1 MDEEFEQLT
10 MECTNCHLQFYASDL
25 KVNAASNLVVC
36 VNCYNSPGGKV
47 KVLKDRP
54 LPMKKTFVPESP
66 IFISPQESLPKA
78 KEPAISVPE
87 GFTLFLCSKC
97 NYLFKR
103 KNDYQRGCPYCS
115 HTNLRVIKKN

>member
-25 KVNAASNLVVC
+25 KVSAASNLVVC

-54 LPMKKTFVPESP
+54 LPKKTVYVPETP
-66 IFISPQESLPKA
+66 VVIPTRELLPKA

-87 GFTLFLCSKC
+87 GFTLFLCKKC

-103 KNDYQRGCPYCS
+103 RNDYQRGCPYCS
-115 HTNLRVIKKN
+115 SQTLRVIKRN

>member
-10 MECTNCHLQFYASDL
+10 MECTNCNLQFYASDL

-87 GFTLFLCSKC
+87 GFTLFLD
-97 NYLFKR
+97 R
-103 KNDYQRGCPYCS
+103 KS
-115 HTNLRVIKKN
+115 VV